1 VISDSG
7 HWRREMQTAALRGR
21 IAKRPYY
28 TASDQTVIH
37 SLPLSSDLVNE
48 VTEARSQQT
57 RGNKI
62 TVQQWLTRELPSY
75 LANVRHTQQTGD
87 NESS

>member
-1 VISDSG
+1 MISDSG

-28 TASDQTVIH
+28 TASDQTLIH
-37 SLPLSSDLVNE
+37 SLPLSSDLVKE

-57 RGNKI
+57 RVNKI
-62 TVQQWLTRELPSY
+62 TGATMANKGTSSY
-75 LANVRHTQQTGD
+75 LANVKRTQHSGD

>member
-1 VISDSG
+1 MISDSG

-28 TASDQTVIH
+28 TASDQTLIH
-37 SLPLSSDLVNE
+37 SLPLSSDLVKE

-57 RGNKI
+57 RVNKN
-62 TVQQWLTRELPSY
+62 TGATANKGTSSY
-75 LANVRHTQQTGD
+75 LANVKRTQHSGD

>member
-1 VISDSG
+1 
-7 HWRREMQTAALRGR
+7 MQTAALRGR

-28 TASDQTVIH
+28 TASDQTLIH
-37 SLPLSSDLVNE
+37 SLPLSSDLVKE

-57 RGNKI
+57 RVNKN
-62 TVQQWLTRELPSY
+62 TGATANKGTSSY
-75 LANVRHTQQTGD
+75 LANVKRTQHSGD